1 MGNNGEQITIDQL
14 ARMVQK
20 GFEETATKQDL
31 KNEIEGLRSEMN
43 KRFDRIENI
52 LLEEHRRRI
61 EKLEDKMQEVR
72 DALAMK

>member
-61 EKLEDKMQEVR
+61 EKLEDRMQEVR
-72 DALAMK
+72 DALALK

>member
-1 MGNNGEQITIDQL
+1 MQNTAMENNGESVTIDQL

-52 LLEEHRRRI
+52 LLEVSFLFSASMDHRMC
-61 EKLEDKMQEVR
+61 L
-72 DALAMK
+72 

>member
-1 MGNNGEQITIDQL
+1 
-14 ARMVQK
+14 MVQK

-61 EKLEDKMQEVR
+61 EKLEDRMQEVR